1 MNQYLMLGG
10 AGIIRMLAIRV
21 YMSPVVLGRDLCQ
34 PLGEPPALQLVG
46 ASFCL
51 PQSSSA
57 GQ

>member
-1 MNQYLMLGG
+1 MLGG

-21 YMSPVVLGRDLCQ
+21 YMSPVVLGRDICQ

-46 ASFCL
+46 GSLCL
-51 PQSSSA
+51 PQSSSV